1 MFSQGRP
8 TILDGGLSTALEEI
22 GATLD
27 TTLWS
32 GELLRSHRDQIRAAH
47 ESFVDAGATI
57 LITSSYQISYPG
69 CLARGWS
76 QNEVTDALR
85 ASTELACFD
94 GVKVAAS
101 VGPYGAFL
109 ADGSEYH
116 GNYGLSIDQLKDFHR
131 VRLQVLISSHPDY
144 LAIET
149 IPELTE
155 ARAILELLAELSS
168 TIPFWIS
175 FSCKNGSEIS
185 SGELFSDAV
194 ALTNDLPNCVGV
206 GINCTAPEFVT
217 PLMKSA
223 QPGQNFVI
231 YPNSGRTWD
240 ATNKKW
246 IGIQA
251 SAFALDQIAQWQ
263 ELGAKIIGG
272 CCGVGPADIQ
282 EITRFFS
289 AQHSLQRKI
298 T

>member
-8 TILDGGLSTALEEI
+8 TILDGGLSTALEEL
-22 GATLD
+22 GATLN

-32 GELLRSHRDQIRAAH
+32 GELLRSHGDLIRAAH
-47 ESFVDAGATI
+47 KSFADAGATI

-76 QNEVTDALR
+76 HDEVSDALR
-85 ASTELACFD
+85 VSTELARFD
-94 GVKVAAS
+94 GLKVAAS

-109 ADGSEYH
+109 ADGSEYR
-116 GNYGLSIDQLKDFHR
+116 GNYGLSTDQLKDFHR
-131 VRLQVLISSHPDY
+131 ERLLVLISSRPDY

-155 ARAILELLAELSS
+155 ARAILELLGELGS

-185 SGELFSDAV
+185 SGELFSQAV

-206 GINCTAPEFVT
+206 GINCTAPEFIT

-223 QPGQNFVI
+223 QLGQNFVI

-246 IGIQA
+246 LGIQE
-251 SAFALDQIAQWQ
+251 SVFALDQIAQWL
-263 ELGAKIIGG
+263 ELGARIIGG
-272 CCGVGPADIQ
+272 CCGVGPADIR
-282 EITRFFS
+282 EITCFFS
-289 AQHSLQRKI
+289 LI
-298 T
+298 

>member
-1 MFSQGRP
+1 M
-8 TILDGGLSTALEEI
+8 LDGGLSTALEQL
-22 GATLD
+22 GATLN

-47 ESFVDAGATI
+47 ASFADAGATI

-69 CLARGWS
+69 CVARGWS
-76 QNEVTDALR
+76 RDEVSDALR
-85 ASTELACFD
+85 ASTELAWFD

-109 ADGSEYH
+109 ADGSEYR
-116 GNYGLSIDQLKDFHR
+116 GNYGLGIDQLKDFHR
-131 VRLQVLISSHPDY
+131 ERLQVLISSHPDY

-155 ARAILELLAELSS
+155 ARAILELLVELDS

-185 SGELFSDAV
+185 SGELFFDAV

-223 QPGQNFVI
+223 QPDRDFVI

-240 ATNKKW
+240 AINKKW
-246 IGIQA
+246 IGIQK
-251 SAFALDQIAQWQ
+251 SAFTPDQITQWL
-263 ELGAKIIGG
+263 ELGARIIGG

-282 EITRFFS
+282 EINHFVEFLLT
-289 AQHSLQRKI
+289 Q

>member
-8 TILDGGLSTALEEI
+8 TILDGGLSTALEEL
-22 GATLD
+22 GATLN

-32 GELLRSHRDQIRAAH
+32 GELLRSHRDLIRAAH
-47 ESFVDAGATI
+47 KSFADAGATI

-76 QNEVTDALR
+76 HDEVSDALR
-85 ASTELACFD
+85 ASTELARFD
-94 GVKVAAS
+94 GAKVAAS

-109 ADGSEYH
+109 ADGSEYQ
-116 GNYGLSIDQLKDFHR
+116 GNYGLSTDQLKDFHR
-131 VRLQVLISSHPDY
+131 ERLQVLISSRPDY

-155 ARAILELLAELSS
+155 ARAILELLGELGS

-185 SGELFSDAV
+185 SGELFSQAV

-206 GINCTAPEFVT
+206 GINCTAPEFIT

-223 QPGQNFVI
+223 QLGQNFVI

-246 IGIQA
+246 MGIQEGV
-251 SAFALDQIAQWQ
+251 FALDQIAQWP
-263 ELGAKIIGG
+263 ELGARIIGG
-272 CCGVGPADIQ
+272 CCGVGPADIR

-289 AQHSLQRKI
+289 L

>member
-1 MFSQGRP
+1 
-8 TILDGGLSTALEEI
+8 
-22 GATLD
+22 
-27 TTLWS
+27 
-32 GELLRSHRDQIRAAH
+32 
-47 ESFVDAGATI
+47 
-57 LITSSYQISYPG
+57 
-69 CLARGWS
+69 
-76 QNEVTDALR
+76 
-85 ASTELACFD
+85 
-94 GVKVAAS
+94 VKVAAS

-155 ARAILELLAELSS
+155 ARAILELLVELSS

-263 ELGAKIIGG
+263 ELGARIIGG

>member
-1 MFSQGRP
+1 VFSQGRP
-8 TILDGGLSTALEEI
+8 TILDGGLSTALEEL
-22 GATLD
+22 GATLN

-47 ESFVDAGATI
+47 ESFADAGATI

-76 QNEVTDALR
+76 HDEVSDALR
-85 ASTELACFD
+85 ASTELAWFD

-109 ADGSEYH
+109 ADGSEYQ
-116 GNYGLSIDQLKDFHR
+116 GNYGLSTDQLKDFHR
-131 VRLQVLISSHPDY
+131 ERLQVLISSRPDY

-155 ARAILELLAELSS
+155 ARAILELLVELGS

-175 FSCKNGSEIS
+175 FSCKNGNEIS
-185 SGELFSDAV
+185 SGELFSQAV
-194 ALTNDLPNCVGV
+194 VLTNDLPNCVGV
-206 GINCTAPEFVT
+206 GINCTAPEFIT
-217 PLMKSA
+217 SLMKSA
-223 QPGQNFVI
+223 QLGQNFVI

-246 IGIQA
+246 IGIQE
-251 SAFALDQIAQWQ
+251 SAFALDQIAQWS
-263 ELGAKIIGG
+263 ELGARIIGG
-272 CCGVGPADIQ
+272 CCGVGPADIK

-289 AQHSLQRKI
+289 
-298 T
+298 TV